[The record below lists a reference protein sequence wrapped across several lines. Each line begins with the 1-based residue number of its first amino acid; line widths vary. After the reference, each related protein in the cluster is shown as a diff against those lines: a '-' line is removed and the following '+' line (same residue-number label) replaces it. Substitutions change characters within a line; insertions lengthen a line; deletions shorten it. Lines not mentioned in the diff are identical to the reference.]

1 VVVERRVMMN
11 CNLADMGNG
20 NLVDVT
26 VKENKAI
33 FQIVHTSGLSLLIC
47 QN

>member
-1 VVVERRVMMN
+1 VVVERRVVMS
-11 CNLADMGNG
+11 CSLVDMRNG

-33 FQIVHTSGLSLLIC
+33 FGLFTYNLPKLM
-47 QN
+47 QNK